1 MKLVCMG
8 QRRFLTRYD
17 FFFSNKR
24 NEKEIKGEFSEKK
37 ETERHPY

>member
-1 MKLVCMG
+1 MYGAKEVPYKI
-8 QRRFLTRYD
+8 R